1 MNVSY
6 TAVGEFS
13 TGKQDKL
20 CTKTKP
26 FSINGDFGRREF
38 EADGCGLEAR
48 PRT

>member
-1 MNVSY
+1 MKVSY

-13 TGKQDKL
+13 TGKQSRF
-20 CTKTKP
+20 CTKTKTL
-26 FSINGDFGRREF
+26 SINGDFGRREF